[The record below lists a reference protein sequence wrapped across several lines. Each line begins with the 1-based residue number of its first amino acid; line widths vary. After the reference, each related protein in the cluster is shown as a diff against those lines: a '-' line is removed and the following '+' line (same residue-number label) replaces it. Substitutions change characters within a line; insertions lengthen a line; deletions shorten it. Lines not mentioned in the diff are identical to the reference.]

1 LKLESAGI
9 HHLTAIASDP
19 QENLDFYAG
28 VLGLRLVKRTVNFD
42 DPGTY
47 HLYYG
52 DESGRPGSL
61 ITFFPW
67 PGLQRGRIG
76 PPQVTTIAFAV
87 PKASLG
93 FWRERLALADIHHAD
108 AGDDAIA
115 LIDPDGL
122 SLQLVAD
129 PNGGAGWGG
138 GPVPAAHAVRG
149 IHSATIDVGR
159 AAGTAGVL
167 RQALGFSEDRGGTR
181 FLGREGAPGRIVE
194 MRERRGAHT
203 GQMGAGV
210 VHHIAFR
217 ARDDAE
223 QAEWAKALREARIAA
238 TPVQDRQYFHSIYFH
253 EPAGVLFEI
262 ATDPPGFAL
271 DEPLESLGMALKL
284 PPWLEPIRARIEQA
298 LPPLR
303 APRMVQ
309 PK

>member
-1 LKLESAGI
+1 MKLESAGI
-9 HHLTAIASDP
+9 HHITAIASDP
-19 QENLDFYAG
+19 QENLDFYSG

-67 PGLQRGRIG
+67 PGLQRGRPG
-76 PPQVTTIAFAV
+76 PPQVTVVSFAI
-87 PKASLG
+87 PKGSLQWWCDRLTAAG
-93 FWRERLALADIHHAD
+93 VQHAATSEDTLALQ
-108 AGDDAIA
+108 
-115 LIDPDGL
+115 DPDGL
-122 SLQLVAD
+122 SLALVAD
-129 PNGGAGWGG
+129 PAAGAGWDG

-149 IHSATIDVGR
+149 IHSATIEVGR
-159 AAGTAGVL
+159 ATGTATVL
-167 RQALGFSEDRGGTR
+167 RQVLGFSEDKDGTR
-181 FLGREGAPGRIVE
+181 FLGREGAPGRIVDV
-194 MRERRGAHT
+194 RERRGAHI

-223 QAEWAKALREARIAA
+223 QAEWAKALREARLAG

-262 ATDPPGFAL
+262 ATDPPGFTR
-271 DEPLESLGMALKL
+271 DEPLESLGTTLKL

-303 APRMVQ
+303 APRVVQ
-309 PK
+309 TK

>member
-1 LKLESAGI
+1 VKLESAGI
-9 HHLTAIASDP
+9 HHITAIASDP
-19 QENLDFYAG
+19 QENLDFYSG

-67 PGLQRGRIG
+67 PGLQRGRHG
-76 PPQVTTIAFAV
+76 PPQVTVVSFAV
-87 PKASLG
+87 PKSSLT
-93 FWRERLALADIHHAD
+93 FWRDRLTQAAVQHAMV
-108 AGDDAIA
+108 GDDRIA
-115 LIDPDGL
+115 LSDPDGL
-122 SLQLVAD
+122 SLELVAD
-129 PNGGAGWGG
+129 PTEGAGWGG

-149 IHSATIDVGR
+149 IHSATIEVGR
-159 AAGTAGVL
+159 ATGTATVL
-167 RQALGFSEDRGGTR
+167 RQTLGFSEDKDGTR
-181 FLGREGAPGRIVE
+181 FLGREGAAGRIVDLH
-194 MRERRGAHT
+194 ERRGAHT

-217 ARDDAE
+217 ARDDDE
-223 QAEWAKALREARIAA
+223 QAQWAKVLREARLAA

-262 ATDPPGFAL
+262 ATDPPGFTL

-303 APRMVQ
+303 APREVQ